1 VVRFGFIATEEIW
14 HGQEILMANR
24 EYSSLPDE
32 DSMESLAP
40 PTAVSQE
47 GYMQEEPEPEG
58 ASESD
63 TVVEDPT
70 TFSSHQYAALTD
82 MGG

>member
-1 VVRFGFIATEEIW
+1 
-14 HGQEILMANR
+14 MANR
-24 EYSSLPDE
+24 EHSTLPAE
-32 DSMESLAP
+32 DSMESLALS
-40 PTAVSQE
+40 TADSQG
-47 GYMQEEPEPEG
+47 GYMQEEPEPEV

>member
-1 VVRFGFIATEEIW
+1 
-14 HGQEILMANR
+14 MAWTGNT
-24 EYSSLPDE
+24 YGKPAE
-32 DSMESLAP
+32 DSMELLAST
-40 PTAVSQE
+40 TADSQG

-58 ASESD
+58 ASELD